1 MKTSNRKVRAPHTQ
15 QIVLA
20 ELEKCRRG
28 VVLADVLARY
38 TPGSLKSKADIEDDP
53 GTR

>member
-1 MKTSNRKVRAPHTQ
+1 MKTGNRKVRASHTQ

-28 VVLADVLARY
+28 VVLAGVLARY
-38 TPGSLKSKADIEDDP
+38 TPGRMKSKADIEDDP
-53 GTR
+53 DMR